1 MLLSFDALT
10 STIRYAM
17 SEALGQDMTV
27 DADFFAEGG
36 DSLAAEIV
44 LTALS
49 SELSISLPGWI
60 LLDYPTPLSLARALA
75 PTVSSECL

>member
-1 MLLSFDALT
+1 MLLSLDALT
-10 STIRYAM
+10 STIRQVM
-17 SEALGQDMTV
+17 SEALERDITV

-49 SELSISLPGWI
+49 TELSTPLPGWI
-60 LLDYPTPLSLARALA
+60 LLDYPTPLSLAKALA
-75 PTVSSECL
+75 PTVSSGCL

>member
-1 MLLSFDALT
+1 MPLSFDALT
-10 STIRYAM
+10 STIRNTM
-17 SEALGQDMTV
+17 SEALGHNIEV

-36 DSLAAEIV
+36 DSLSAEIV

-49 SELSISLPGWI
+49 SELSILLPGWM

-75 PTVSSECL
+75 PTVCSECL

>member
-1 MLLSFDALT
+1 
-10 STIRYAM
+10 M

>member
-10 STIRYAM
+10 STIQHAM
-17 SEALGQDMTV
+17 SEALGQDMTL

-75 PTVSSECL
+75 PTVSSECF

>member
-1 MLLSFDALT
+1 MLLSLDALT
-10 STIRYAM
+10 STIRHAM
-17 SEALGQDMTV
+17 SEALGQDMSV
-27 DADFFAEGG
+27 DTDFFAEGG

-49 SELSISLPGWI
+49 SELSIPLQGWI

-75 PTVSSECL
+75 PIVSSKCL